1 MTFWLAYKMLFG
13 NIKRA
18 IFPFLGVLCGVIS
31 LIMTLSLGAG
41 GESIINTNLSAI
53 GDNRIMIGGNSFNQR
68 DIRILENYPFVEY
81 ALFPKA
87 RSYTDDNI
95 YIGYPE
101 RVFDILDLPHLNDRE
116 VIVDKNQFENVKVGD
131 TLELSIGTYRDRFL
145 IKGLYEEKNPL
156 ELMRKGNRIIVS
168 QDTYE
173 RIFGERNFSEIV
185 ISFEK
190 GEDAEEYIP
199 IILNKFR
206 QDRGLYGDIQ
216 LLETPEVYKRIEK
229 IKNIVSMTLGI
240 LSVISLGIGGLGI
253 MNLIGSNIRARTGHM
268 GILRAMGMS
277 SKDMVIMFITEGV
290 IISFI
295 GSIVGLILGIIFSVL
310 VGKVINIYPVFSFG
324 DIFISLVISL
334 IVGVI
339 MVTIP
344 AIKAGEKNT
353 IELLREI

>member
-1 MTFWLAYKMLFG
+1 MTFWLAYKMLLG

-18 IFPFLGVLCGVIS
+18 IFPFLGVLCGIIS

-68 DIRILENYPFVEY
+68 DIKILENYPFVEY
-81 ALFPKA
+81 TLFPKA
-87 RSYTDDNI
+87 RNYIGDNI

-101 RVFDILDLPHLNDRE
+101 KVFDTLGLPRLNDRE
-116 VIVDKNQFENVKVGD
+116 AIVDKNQFKDVKVGD
-131 TLELSIGTYRDRFL
+131 FLELSVGAYREKF
-145 IKGLYEEKNPL
+145 IVKGIYEEKNPL
-156 ELMRKGNRIIVS
+156 ELMKKGNRIILS

-173 RIFGERNFSEIV
+173 RIFGERNFSELV

-216 LLETPEVYKRIEK
+216 LLETPEVYKKIEK

-295 GSIVGLILGIIFSVL
+295 GSIVGLILGIIFSVF
-310 VGKVINIYPVFSFG
+310 VGKIINIYPIFSFG

-339 MVTIP
+339 MGTIP